1 MPATELPQSVMNP
14 PHRQSQPPAPAGLPP
29 RALALMATAGSL
41 LALLP
46 ALQHADALAWSAWAG
61 VTLAGLLGVGV
72 GLRARPAQPSGPDGG
87 AHPSVAATPSLAT
100 LLGKVLPVWRAQVT
114 LAREHTEES
123 AGTLVGELHGLAARF
138 DAAGFGDSDGGGAGT
153 RGRTQALLA
162 ECEQQLKPVVHSMG
176 DIAAGHAE
184 VVGSLRGMM
193 AVTDE
198 LRGMADDVARIAQQT
213 NLLAL
218 NAAIEAARA
227 GEAGRGFSV
236 VAAEVRRLSQDSAD
250 TARRIAQRI
259 EQVTS
264 MMASTSSAALQSV
277 ERDGRSIGATGQR
290 VEEVLGHVREL
301 GQGSEAL
308 IAHGQAIRGS
318 IENLVVGLQFQDRVS
333 QIVGAIEQ
341 DMGRLL
347 GSVESGQALPPPP
360 QWLERLQQ
368 AYTMRDQREQHGS
381 VPGQPPHTGA
391 ASAARAVFF

>member
-1 MPATELPQSVMNP
+1 M
-14 PHRQSQPPAPAGLPP
+14 AG
-29 RALALMATAGSL
+29 ASSL
-41 LALLP
+41 LAVLP
-46 ALQHADALAWSAWAG
+46 ALQHGDALSWLAWAG
-61 VTLAGLLGVGV
+61 VTVAGLVGV
-72 GLRARPAQPSGPDGG
+72 GFSLRARPAQQEGHGDGG
-87 AHPSVAATPSLAT
+87 LSSDAAGNPVSALPA
-100 LLGKVLPVWRAQVT
+100 LLGDVLPVWRAQVT
-114 LAREHTEES
+114 LAREHTEEA
-123 AGTLVGELHGLAARF
+123 AGTLVAELHGLTTQF
-138 DAAGFGDSDGGGAGT
+138 DAAGFGEGDGT
-153 RGRTQALLA
+153 RGRSQELLA
-162 ECEQQLKPVVHSMG
+162 ECEQQLKPVVHTMG
-176 DIAAGHAE
+176 EIANSHSAL
-184 VVGSLRGMM
+184 VGSLRGMM

-198 LRGMADDVARIAQQT
+198 LRGMADEVARIAQQT

-259 EQVTS
+259 EEVTS
-264 MMASTSSAALQSV
+264 MMASTSSSALQSV

-301 GQGSEAL
+301 GLGSEAL
-308 IAHGQAIRGS
+308 IAQGQAIRGS

-341 DMGRLL
+341 DMARLL

-360 QWLERLQQ
+360 QWLARLQQ
-368 AYTMRDQREQHGS
+368 GYTMRDQREQHRGG
-381 VPGQPPHTGA
+381 PGQPPQTGA